1 MSDTLAADRID
12 EERPDGWEREDDELV
27 RTFEFEDYL
36 AGVGFA
42 QRVAERADEEFHHPS
57 IEIGWREVT
66 VRWTTHDAGGITE
79 SDLEMAAACNDLR

>member
-1 MSDTLAADRID
+1 MSETLAADRID
-12 EERPDGWEREDDELV
+12 EELPDAWEREGSEIV
-27 RTFEFEDYL
+27 RTYEFDDYL
-36 AGVGFA
+36 AGVDFA

-79 SDLEMAAACNDLR
+79 TDLEMARVCNEVS